1 MAKKSTFKI
10 NKSFYDKVEAL
21 QQEVEDSVKEELVAV
36 ARTATSVSPVDTG
49 AYVTSFSMKTSRSSG
64 RGKSSE
70 NKPRFQDKNQKRK
83 EGLALLMEDIAYL
96 DLEVNKSITF
106 SNGSP
111 HAQDVER
118 RHRVFEIVRNLYGRS
133 L

>member
-1 MAKKSTFKI
+1 MAKQSSFKI

-21 QQEVEDSVKEELVAV
+21 QQDIEDSVKEELSAI
-36 ARTATSVSPVDTG
+36 ARTVTGVSPVDTG
-49 AYVTSFSMKTSRSSG
+49 AYVTSFSMKTSRSGG
-64 RGKSSE
+64 RSKSSA

-83 EGLALLMEDIAYL
+83 EGLELLMEDIAYL
-96 DLEVNKSITF
+96 DLEGKTSVTL
-106 SNGSP
+106 SNGSL

-133 L
+133 I